1 VRGDL
6 PFCWCCWNCWPSLF
20 NFSLCNAINT

>member
-1 VRGDL
+1 MRGDL
-6 PFCWCCWNCWPSLF
+6 PFCWYCWPSLF